1 MAKFS
6 DRLKE
11 LRAELRLSQDGLASK
26 LKVTRSCI
34 GNYEQGLREP
44 NFEDLETIADFFNV
58 DMRYLMGKTDIRTSH
73 PVYSPEI
80 RDFISRLVN
89 LPSDYQKLV
98 YDALRHAER
107 DYEED
112 REKRKEA

>member
-1 MAKFS
+1 MDLCERIK
-6 DRLKE
+6 
-11 LRAELRLSQDGLASK
+11 K
-26 LKVTRSCI
+26 LC
-34 GNYEQGLREP
+34 
-44 NFEDLETIADFFNV
+44 DLEHTTFYELEKSEGLGNGTISKWKTSTPKADILFKIATHFHV
-58 DMRYLMGKTDIRTSH
+58 SMEYLLTGKEASH
-73 PVYSPEI
+73 SVYSPEI

-89 LPSDYQKLV
+89 LPSDYQKPV